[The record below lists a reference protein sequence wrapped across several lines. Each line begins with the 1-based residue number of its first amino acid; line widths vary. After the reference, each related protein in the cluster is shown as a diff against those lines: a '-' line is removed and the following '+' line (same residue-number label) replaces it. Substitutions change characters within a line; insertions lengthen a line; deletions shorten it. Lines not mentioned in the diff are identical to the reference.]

1 MKEVHYRFNTSKNPY
16 LKKWLVINIKLIVQ
30 RGCSILFNI
39 QEKYNLEQMEFIKRR
54 TKVFIIDISFMDRC

>member
-1 MKEVHYRFNTSKNPY
+1 MECTID
-16 LKKWLVINIKLIVQ
+16 L
-30 RGCSILFNI
+30 LFNI

>member
-1 MKEVHYRFNTSKNPY
+1 MECTIA
-16 LKKWLVINIKLIVQ
+16 L
-30 RGCSILFNI
+30 LFNI